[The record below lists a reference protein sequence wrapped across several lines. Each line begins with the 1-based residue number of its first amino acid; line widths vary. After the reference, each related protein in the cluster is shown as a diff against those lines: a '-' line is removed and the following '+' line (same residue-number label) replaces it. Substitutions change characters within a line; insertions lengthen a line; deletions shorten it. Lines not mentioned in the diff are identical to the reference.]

1 MENLLPGARY
11 IMSNQKMAAVVL
23 ISNDSNYN
31 NKDGLLNNL
40 SP

>member
-11 IMSNQKMAAVVL
+11 IMSNRKMAVVVL